1 MATRDWLFWVI
12 TALKSSLSRSALT
25 STGIA
30 IGICAVILLTSIGE
44 GVRVYLLDS
53 FAQFGTRII
62 AVTPGKTDTSG
73 MPNGLVSTVRPLSLD
88 DAWAMKRLPHVD
100 YVVPVVQ
107 GTGRIEAG
115 EFARDTD
122 IYGVGSQMA
131 EEWDFKVGAGRFLP
145 EDEEGVRYVTVLGS
159 KVKHELFG
167 FQNALGAFVRIGGA
181 RFRVIGVMAEK
192 GQLLG
197 FDLDDAVYVPAALG
211 LTLFNR
217 PGLMEID
224 IVYRESTTA
233 SGMSDR
239 VTSALMDRHGE
250 EDFTLFTQ
258 EDMLNSLDRILSML
272 KLAIGALGSVALV
285 VGGVGVLTI
294 MSMALR
300 ERVPEIGLLRALG
313 CTQQQILWLFL
324 GEAVVLSAAGGLLG
338 LSIVFVLAGALRIAV
353 PGLPIDIQM
362 QTIALAMAISG
373 GVGLIAGIAPA
384 LGAARLNP
392 VDALRSE

>member
-131 EEWDFKVGAGRFLP
+131 EAWDFKVSAGRFLP
-145 EDEEGVRYVTVLGS
+145 EDEEGVRYVAVLGS

-167 FQNALGAFVRIGGA
+167 FQNALGSFVRIGGA

>member
-1 MATRDWLFWVI
+1 
-12 TALKSSLSRSALT
+12 
-25 STGIA
+25 
-30 IGICAVILLTSIGE
+30 
-44 GVRVYLLDS
+44 
-53 FAQFGTRII
+53 
-62 AVTPGKTDTSG
+62 
-73 MPNGLVSTVRPLSLD
+73 
-88 DAWAMKRLPHVD
+88 
-100 YVVPVVQ
+100 VVPVVQ

-131 EEWDFKVGAGRFLP
+131 EAWDFKVSAGRFLP
-145 EDEEGVRYVTVLGS
+145 EDEEGVRYVAVLGS

-373 GVGLIAGIAPA
+373 GVGLIAGIAPS